1 MEAEDREIQQAKLQ
15 ELIRKGTPRDLAEA
29 NHLMKIL
36 SGYDD
41 KYKTDYRAK
50 VAEEVEQLRR
60 KADLLREMLL
70 GVAEG
75 ETIGQGDVFEV
86 PPPIPPNHGTVFLGV
101 WRLTWGGPGALDSGL
116 ATEITE
122 IGGRRSRR
130 HRSSLQT
137 PRTKPTHRRRPR
149 TLRQAPQGGLP
160 GCRRRR
166 RQPPQRPHHADQT
179 AYKRGRR
186 ANFPH

>member
-1 MEAEDREIQQAKLQ
+1 
-15 ELIRKGTPRDLAEA
+15 
-29 NHLMKIL
+29 MKVL

-86 PPPIPPNHGTVFLGV
+86 CDPSPYFLVREG
-101 WRLTWGGPGALDSGL
+101 
-116 ATEITE
+116 
-122 IGGRRSRR
+122 
-130 HRSSLQT
+130 
-137 PRTKPTHRRRPR
+137 
-149 TLRQAPQGGLP
+149 
-160 GCRRRR
+160 
-166 RQPPQRPHHADQT
+166 
-179 AYKRGRR
+179 
-186 ANFPH
+186 

>member
-1 MEAEDREIQQAKLQ
+1 
-15 ELIRKGTPRDLAEA
+15 
-29 NHLMKIL
+29 MKVL

-86 PPPIPPNHGTVFLGV
+86 CDPSPYLFVRE
-101 WRLTWGGPGALDSGL
+101 WLTRVGFGQFDSRIH
-116 ATEITE
+116 TEIAE
-122 IGGRRSRR
+122 IS
-130 HRSSLQT
+130 
-137 PRTKPTHRRRPR
+137 
-149 TLRQAPQGGLP
+149 
-160 GCRRRR
+160 
-166 RQPPQRPHHADQT
+166 
-179 AYKRGRR
+179 
-186 ANFPH
+186 

>member
-86 PPPIPPNHGTVFLGV
+86 PHTPLSFFFL
-101 WRLTWGGPGALDSGL
+101 RD
-116 ATEITE
+116 
-122 IGGRRSRR
+122 
-130 HRSSLQT
+130 
-137 PRTKPTHRRRPR
+137 
-149 TLRQAPQGGLP
+149 
-160 GCRRRR
+160 
-166 RQPPQRPHHADQT
+166 
-179 AYKRGRR
+179 
-186 ANFPH
+186 